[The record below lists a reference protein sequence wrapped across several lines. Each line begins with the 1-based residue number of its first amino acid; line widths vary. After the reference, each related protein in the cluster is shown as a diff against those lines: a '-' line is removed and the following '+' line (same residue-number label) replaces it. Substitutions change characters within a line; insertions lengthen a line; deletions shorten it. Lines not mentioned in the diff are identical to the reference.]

1 MEIGFRL
8 RAPFSID
15 DIKVLVRALVSLD
28 VNQLKRKRL
37 PKLYESGVRYRREG
51 VGREKWQTFEEML
64 ESGFADCEDLAA
76 ARCAELR
83 MVGIRAVP
91 WFSKRG
97 KTWHVYVRY
106 PNGKTEDPSER
117 LGMKNPYK

>member
-8 RAPFSID
+8 RTYSID
-15 DIKVLVRALVSLD
+15 DIKVMVNTLVSLD
-28 VNQLKRKRL
+28 VNQLKRARL
-37 PKLYESGVRYRREG
+37 PKIYESGVRYRREG
-51 VGREKWQTFEEML
+51 TGKEQWQTIEQML
-64 ESGFADCEDLAA
+64 ETRYGDCEDLAA
-76 ARCAELR
+76 WRCAELR
-83 MVGIRAVP
+83 MLGIRAVP